1 MNKIMTEKTEPKQND
16 VNRDKVMSG
25 TWMHVNGRSRVVC
38 FISMVLVLFVFISL
52 SAAELNIN
60 DLIIDHLSDNYPW
73 ENIEIRNVRIMG
85 DLGDGKPDKIAVE
98 KGPIGKAVFSFYISG
113 KRVLVKANIKA
124 YDWIVKS
131 RRPFSKGHVIG
142 EDDLYV
148 EKIEIDKMPRNA
160 VRNPGIIIGKSLKRS
175 IIANIP
181 VVENMVEKYQ
191 VVKRGQMVE
200 LIIGNEGFSISV
212 SGKTKEK
219 GYVGKPVRAVNLSS
233 KKIVTGVLIDEGTVK
248 VKL

>member
-1 MNKIMTEKTEPKQND
+1 MAKIINAKTELKQND
-16 VNRDKVMSG
+16 VCRDKVMSG
-25 TWMHVNGRSRVVC
+25 TWMHGNGKSRRVC
-38 FISMVLVLFVFISL
+38 FISLVLLLSVFISL
-52 SAAELNIN
+52 SAAELNID
-60 DLIIDHLSDNYPW
+60 DLIINHLSENYPW
-73 ENIEIRNVRIMG
+73 ENIEIGNVRVMG
-85 DLGDGKPDKIAVE
+85 ELGDGEPDRIEVE
-98 KGPIGKAVFSFYISG
+98 KGPIGKAVFAFYDSG

-131 RRPFSKGHVIG
+131 RRPFSKGHVIE

-148 EKIEIDKMPRNA
+148 EKIEINKMPRSA
-160 VRNPGIIIGKSLKRS
+160 VNNPEIIIGKSLKRS

-191 VVKRGQMVE
+191 VIKRGQIVK
-200 LIIGNEGFSISV
+200 LIIGNKGFSISV

-233 KKIVTGVLIDEGTVK
+233 NKVVTGVLIDEGTVK